1 MLKSDAAE
9 EACAY
14 LTSVL
19 HTNPLLLT
27 ELDLSGK
34 KPGDSGVKQFCA
46 LLGDSHCT
54 LKTLKLV
61 FFFHQDVLGGVK
73 FRNEK
78 YSRYDTRRG
87 LSFVINSDVMMDRK
101 ALLQC

>member
-1 MLKSDAAE
+1 MLPTRLMKSDAAD

-14 LTSVL
+14 LTKVQG
-19 HTNPLLLT
+19 TNPLLLT

-46 LLGDSHCT
+46 LLGDSLCK

-61 FFFHQDVLGGVK
+61 
-73 FRNEK
+73 
-78 YSRYDTRRG
+78 S
-87 LSFVINSDVMMDRK
+87 
-101 ALLQC
+101 

>member
-9 EACAY
+9 KACVY

-19 HTNPLLLT
+19 GTNPLLLT

-46 LLGDSHCT
+46 LLEDSHCK
-54 LKTLKLV
+54 LKKLKLV
-61 FFFHQDVLGGVK
+61 GLFFISMFFFNLGMKNILDV
-73 FRNEK
+73 
-78 YSRYDTRRG
+78 TREEDFP
-87 LSFVINSDVMMDRK
+87 LCLI
-101 ALLQC
+101 

>member
-9 EACAY
+9 EACVY

-19 HTNPLLLT
+19 GTNPLLLT

-46 LLGDSHCT
+46 LLEDSHCK
-54 LKTLKLV
+54 LKKLKLV
-61 FFFHQDVLGGVK
+61 GLFFTSMFLGMKNILDV
-73 FRNEK
+73 
-78 YSRYDTRRG
+78 TREEDFP
-87 LSFVINSDVMMDRK
+87 LCLILM
-101 ALLQC
+101 

>member
-1 MLKSDAAE
+1 MISCFSLYRLLKSDAAE
-9 EACAY
+9 KACAY

-19 HTNPLLLT
+19 GTNPLLLT

-46 LLGDSHCT
+46 LLKDSHCK

-61 FFFHQDVLGGVK
+61 
-73 FRNEK
+73 
-78 YSRYDTRRG
+78 S
-87 LSFVINSDVMMDRK
+87 
-101 ALLQC
+101 